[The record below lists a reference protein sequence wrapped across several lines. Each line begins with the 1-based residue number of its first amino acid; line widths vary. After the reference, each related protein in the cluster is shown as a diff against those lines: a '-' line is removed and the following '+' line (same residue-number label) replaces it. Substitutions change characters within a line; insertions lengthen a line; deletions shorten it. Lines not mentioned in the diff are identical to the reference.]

1 MKKARISFIILILLS
16 VVAFAALPGASAET
30 EPAVYRLIPYME
42 QSDAVFDVQTALLRL
57 GYLGKGSDFTL
68 GIFDDATLKA
78 LRLFC
83 EDNHI
88 ALPAE
93 GISPEIQKYLLEK
106 SPSPRAASEEGALT
120 RLFFMRGGYMAP
132 LSYEVTLTGDG
143 YVIAENEGRPRPL
156 DPSLAAEMIRVVEEC
171 GMKRWDGF
179 RGSNPYV
186 LDGESFSLTM
196 EFSDGTTV
204 YASGENSFPDGYGE
218 ASARLDEIFEKAAM
232 SRLAGVY
239 RYEGEGFG
247 GDFTLTLNADGSYTF
262 YEGPLSSYMGGGTWR
277 VYLNAVDLNEENG
290 FELSFTFGVEEGA
303 LIYLSGSSDPF
314 PYVKVKDRERFVRT
328 ESEEESMKLFIDGT
342 PVPVTWENNESVTA
356 LRGLL
361 PLEVSMSM
369 YGGFEQVGPLGRG
382 LPRDDRQTVTAPGDI
397 VLYSGNQI
405 VVFYG
410 SNSWAYTP
418 LGHINLSPGEM
429 AGLLSGGDVVLTV
442 TE

>member
-1 MKKARISFIILILLS
+1 MKKTRISFIILILLS

-68 GIFDDATLKA
+68 GIFDEATADAM
-78 LRLFC
+78 RLFC
-83 EDNHI
+83 QDNHI
-88 ALPAE
+88 ELPAE
-93 GISPEIQKYLLEK
+93 GISPDIQKYLLEG
-106 SPSPRAASEEGALT
+106 SPAPRAASGEVALE